1 MLCNYDGPSNRSD
14 HKIMMSEHRPI
25 KKLVKKVRKSM
36 LRIHNNSRIKRL
48 FGDSEHAKSYLGWI
62 WKAI

>member
-14 HKIMMSEHRPI
+14 HKIMMSFH
-25 KKLVKKVRKSM
+25 KLLDRVVFKVRKSM